1 MKNFDRLTIYP
12 DGTVEGAP
20 KWLNVKKEY
29 DRRNYRA
36 LRRLA
41 EVYNDMSKHE
51 MAKKYAKDCIRL
63 KRNYFPAHYELG
75 VAEKGLGNK
84 LAAISAFK
92 MAKKSSTWR
101 PSAQYEI
108 DQIQKELD

>member
-1 MKNFDRLTIYP
+1 
-12 DGTVEGAP
+12 
-20 KWLNVKKEY
+20 
-29 DRRNYRA
+29 
-36 LRRLA
+36 
-41 EVYNDMSKHE
+41 MSKHE

-92 MAKKSSTWR
+92 MAKKLFDNGL
-101 PSAQYEI
+101 I
-108 DQIQKELD
+108 DCFIVGEFQNKIITSREALNLLGQ